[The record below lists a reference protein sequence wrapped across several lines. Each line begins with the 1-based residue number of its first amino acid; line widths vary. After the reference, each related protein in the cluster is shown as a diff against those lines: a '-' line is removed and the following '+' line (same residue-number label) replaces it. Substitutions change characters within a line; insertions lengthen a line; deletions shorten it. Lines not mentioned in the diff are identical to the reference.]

1 MSDTSLRTTP
11 DGSLARL
18 SRRSFLLVAS
28 AAAASRLGAQG
39 PGGTQGTP
47 GVPPGEDAAQ
57 GAANV
62 PMNETAYRP
71 VKRPPKAGAT
81 PVVNKAE
88 RDDLEH
94 RIACQCGCTL
104 DIYTCR
110 TTDFSCGVSPA
121 MHADVVALVEGG
133 YTAQEIIDAF
143 STTYGERVLMAP
155 TKEGFN
161 LVGWVMP
168 FAALG
173 GGSVIAA
180 LLLLRWRRAARVA
193 AARTP
198 APVIAPANA
207 TPDELARID
216 AAVRENA

>member
-1 MSDTSLRTTP
+1 MSEATHRAAPPGDRPRT
-11 DGSLARL
+11 
-18 SRRSFLLVAS
+18 SRRGFLVAAS
-28 AAAASRLGAQG
+28 ALIATKLGAQG

-47 GVPPGEDAAQ
+47 GVPPGADAAQ

-71 VKRPPKAGAT
+71 VKRPPKANAE
-81 PVVNKAE
+81 PVVSKAQ

-121 MHADVVALVEGG
+121 MHADVIALVEGG
-133 YTAQEIIDAF
+133 YSAQEIIDAF
-143 STTYGERVLMAP
+143 SSTYGERVLMAP
-155 TKEGFN
+155 TKQGFN

-193 AARTP
+193 AARAP
-198 APVIAPANA
+198 APVVVPPDAS
-207 TPDELARID
+207 PDELARIE
-216 AAVRENA
+216 AAVREHA

>member
-1 MSDTSLRTTP
+1 MDGPLANGGTSMHLT
-11 DGSLARL
+11 
-18 SRRSFLLVAS
+18 RRAFLLAAS
-28 AAAASRLGAQG
+28 AAAAAARLGAQG

-47 GVPPGEDAAQ
+47 GVPAGADAAQ

-71 VKRPPKAGAT
+71 VKRPAKANAE
-81 PVVNKAE
+81 PVVSKAE

-121 MHADVVALVEGG
+121 MHSDVVALVEGG
-133 YTAQEIIDAF
+133 YSAQEIIDAF
-143 STTYGERVLMAP
+143 SETYGERVLMAP
-155 TKEGFN
+155 TKQGFN

-193 AARTP
+193 AAQAP
-198 APVIAPANA
+198 APVIVPADA
-207 TPDELARID
+207 TVDELARID